1 MGDLLFT
8 MTKKETKDS
17 LVFLNKKYAHFKD
30 DEIVEVRIAGTRAQI
45 KSSGFKTPKGHM
57 SIQRKGDD
65 LINTNTGE
73 VIQYKKY
80 NKRIDNIKGIRKSLD
95 DLYWLIAAN
104 VHGRKNE
111 LFLTLTY
118 EEPYQFDPKQAKKDW
133 RNFYKNHLH
142 RDYPNVR
149 YIAIF
154 EPQGRLYYDRKGN
167 KVPSWHI
174 HVILLGIG
182 SIPKEKLHRWW
193 KKGNIS
199 FINIGVMKE
208 QKGINNLSEYFT
220 SYATKLDADHMNP
233 MAIRTLK
240 EMENKLQS
248 DDKTEAKASR
258 LYFYPANFRIYTSSE
273 GLNKPITMYMRYN
286 EVNETTLGT
295 KVNESTTIVQDAKG
309 KKVNE
314 YKREIFER
322 S

>member
-1 MGDLLFT
+1 

-17 LVFLNKKYAHFKD
+17 LTFVNKNYAHFNE
-30 DEIVEVRIAGTRAQI
+30 DEMVEVRIAGSRAQI

-57 SIQRKGDD
+57 SIQRKGNNI
-65 LINTNTGE
+65 INTNTGE
-73 VIQYKKY
+73 VIQHKKY
-80 NKRIDNIKGIRKSLD
+80 NKRIDNIKGVRKSLD

-104 VHGRKNE
+104 VFGRKNE

-118 EEPYQFDPKQAKKDW
+118 EEPYQLDPKQAKKDW

-154 EPQGRLYYDRKGN
+154 EPQGRLYYDKKGN

-182 SIPKEKLHRWW
+182 SIPDKKLHRWW

-199 FINIGVMKE
+199 FINVGVMKE
-208 QKGINNLSEYFT
+208 QKGINNLPEYFT
-220 SYATKLDADHMNP
+220 TQATKLNADHMNP
-233 MAIRTLK
+233 MAMRTLK
-240 EMENKLQS
+240 EIENKLQS
-248 DDKTEAKASR
+248 SDKTEAKASR
-258 LYFYPANFRIYTSSE
+258 LFFYPANFRIYTASE
-273 GLNKPITMYMRYN
+273 KLAKAIIMYMPYG
-286 EVNETTLGT
+286 EVDKSILG
-295 KVNESTTIVQDAKG
+295 KEVNESTTVVKNKKDN

-314 YKREIFER
+314 YKRAYYER
-322 S
+322 NCN

>member
-1 MGDLLFT
+1 MNE
-8 MTKKETKDS
+8 KRTKDS
-17 LVFLNKKYAHFKD
+17 LVFINKNYAHFND
-30 DEIVEVRIAGTRAQI
+30 DEIVEVRIAGSRAQI

-57 SIQRKGDD
+57 SIKRKGNT
-65 LINTNTGE
+65 LINANTGE
-73 VIQYKKY
+73 VIQHKKY
-80 NKRIDNIKGIRKSLD
+80 NKRIDNIKGVRKSLD

-104 VHGRKNE
+104 VFGRKNE

-118 EEPYQFDPKQAKKDW
+118 EEPYQLDPKQAKKDW

-154 EPQGRLYYDRKGN
+154 EPQGRLYYDKKGN

-182 SIPKEKLHRWW
+182 SIPDKKLHRWW

-199 FINIGVMKE
+199 FINVGVMKE
-208 QKGINNLSEYFT
+208 QKGINNLPEYFT
-220 SYATKLDADHMNP
+220 SYATKLDTEHMNP
-233 MAIRTLK
+233 MAIRSLK
-240 EMENKLQS
+240 EIENKLQS

-258 LYFYPANFRIYTSSE
+258 LYFYPANFRIYTASE
-273 GLNKPITMYMRYN
+273 KLAKAIIIYMPYG
-286 EVNETTLGT
+286 EVDKSILG
-295 KVNESTTIVQDAKG
+295 KEVNESTTIVQDKKNN

-314 YKREIFER
+314 YKRAIFEQN
-322 S
+322 